1 MRVKLIR
8 IQNILGIE
16 DLEIRPGK
24 HGALITGANGT
35 GKTSVL
41 EALKAVAKGG
51 HDATLIRKGAEEGRV
66 VWVFEDDVEVTKR
79 VRPHTSD
86 VDVRHPTMGKIS
98 TPQTYLNGLM
108 DQLSINPLDFFTA
121 SSPADRVQKL
131 LEAMPLELDREAL
144 KEAVAGTDVELN
156 GASTEGVHPLVAIA
170 SAHHAVYD
178 ERTAVNRVVRE
189 NRTTAEQLRASLPDD
204 DDGDAPDL
212 EWLENKRHEYERALA
227 QKLGKVDAETEQAV
241 SEVKDHLHEVT
252 EQLREEIRSLEREA
266 EEQVA
271 KIRSDADGRKQDT
284 QNHLHEVTE
293 QLREE
298 IRSLEREAEEQVA
311 KIRSDADGRKQDTQ
325 IDEQPAINRLG
336 EEISAARERL
346 KAQGRY
352 ENTRKMVEEA
362 TEKAEKA
369 DEQSRALT
377 AALTKLE
384 GLKGKLLAEMP
395 IPGVEIRDGEV
406 YREGIPVPRL
416 NTAAQVELAVQLA
429 KLRAGEVPLVCM
441 DGMECLD
448 QRTYELFMD
457 AVADAGLEAVVT
469 RVTDGPL
476 TVEPIG
482 EAEEALR

>member
-1 MRVKLIR
+1 MRVKRIR

-51 HDATLIRKGAEEGRV
+51 HDATLIRKGSDEGRV

-284 QNHLHEVTE
+284 Q
-293 QLREE
+293 
-298 IRSLEREAEEQVA
+298 
-311 KIRSDADGRKQDTQ
+311 

-416 NTAAQVELAVQLA
+416 NTAAQVELAVQVA

>member
-1 MRVKLIR
+1 MRVKRIR

-284 QNHLHEVTE
+284 Q
-293 QLREE
+293 
-298 IRSLEREAEEQVA
+298 
-311 KIRSDADGRKQDTQ
+311 

-416 NTAAQVELAVQLA
+416 NTAAQVELAVQVA